1 MSALGNIAAA
11 RSAKAIGK
19 YNESVA
25 YQEAQYL
32 RKKAAVEE
40 KVYNNIERPRFL
52 DLQKQQYANFFVSAL
67 RSGAEY
73 REGTTP
79 FFVGVKNKQTQL
91 FDLAL
96 ADYNKKV
103 QTNDII
109 NQSILLEARG
119 QGERFKG
126 ELTARTEYMKAAGSL
141 LTMGSKSSEA
151 GRLVIT

>member
-11 RSAKAIGK
+11 QTAKKIGK

-40 KVYNNIERPRFL
+40 KVYNTIDRPRFL
-52 DLQKQQYANFFVSAL
+52 KAQERAMANFRVSAF

-73 REGTTP
+73 RDGTTP
-79 FFVGVKNKQTQL
+79 FLVGVENLQNQL
-91 FDLAL
+91 LDLSL
-96 ADYNKKV
+96 NDYNQQVK
-103 QTNDII
+103 QNDII
-109 NQSILLEARG
+109 NQSILIEARG

-141 LTMGSKSSEA
+141 LTMGSKSQQA
-151 GRLVIT
+151 GTLVIA

>member
-11 RSAKAIGK
+11 NAAKKIGK

-40 KVYNNIERPRFL
+40 KVYNTIDRPRFL
-52 DLQKQQYANFFVSAL
+52 KAQERAMANFRVSAF

-73 REGTTP
+73 RDGTTP
-79 FFVGVKNKQTQL
+79 FLVGVENLQNQL
-91 FDLAL
+91 LDLSL
-96 ADYNKKV
+96 ADYNQEVK
-103 QTNDII
+103 QNDII
-109 NQSILLEARG
+109 NQSILIAARG

-141 LTMGSKSSEA
+141 LTMGSKSQQA
-151 GRLVIT
+151 GTLVIA

>member
-11 RSAKAIGK
+11 QSAKKIGR

-32 RKKAAVEE
+32 RKKAAVQE
-40 KVYNNIERPRFL
+40 KVYNKIERPRFL
-52 DLQKQQYANFFVSAL
+52 KAQEMAMANFRVSAF

-73 REGTTP
+73 RDGTTP
-79 FFVGVKNKQTQL
+79 FLVGVENLQNQL
-91 FDLAL
+91 LDLSL
-96 ADYNKKV
+96 ADYNQEVK
-103 QTNDII
+103 QNDII
-109 NQSILLEARG
+109 NQSILIAARG

-141 LTMGSKSSEA
+141 LTMGSKSQQA
-151 GRLVIT
+151 GTLVIA

>member
-11 RSAKAIGK
+11 QTAKKIGR

-40 KVYNNIERPRFL
+40 KVYNTIDRPRFL
-52 DLQKQQYANFFVSAL
+52 KAQERAMANFRVSAF

-73 REGTTP
+73 RDGTTP
-79 FFVGVKNKQTQL
+79 FLVGVENLQNQLLDLSLNNYNQEVKQ
-91 FDLAL
+91 
-96 ADYNKKV
+96 
-103 QTNDII
+103 NDII
-109 NQSILLEARG
+109 NQSILIQARG

-141 LTMGSKSSEA
+141 LTMGSKSQQA
-151 GRLVIT
+151 GTLVIA